1 MLEQQINW
9 IGKSTGSEIVFKVAD
24 SAESINVFTTRP
36 DTIFGATFMVL
47 APEHPL
53 LKKIV
58 PESHRQQVNSYI
70 ASSLSK
76 TEIERQETE
85 REKTG
90 VFSGAYAINPLSD
103 QKIPIW
109 IGDYVLIDYGS
120 GAIMAVPAH
129 DERDWAFAKTFDL
142 PIKRV
147 IKNDTSDD
155 TYSLGEGVM
164 IDSGSYN
171 GLPSAEAREKMTA
184 DLIRAG
190 QAKDEVH
197 YHLRDWI
204 FSRQHYWGEPIPII
218 HCPQHGAVAVP
229 DDQLPVVLPVI
240 DHYEPTDNGESPLS
254 LIEDWVNVPC
264 PACGQPAK
272 RETDTMPN
280 WAGSSWYYLRYFD
293 PHNNQQ
299 FADQAKLD
307 YWGMVDMYLG
317 GMEHTTLH
325 LLYSR
330 FWHQFGYDQ
339 GLLPTPEPYA
349 ARRGQGIVL
358 AADGSKMS
366 KSKGNVINPSDIIDR
381 GYGADS
387 LRLAI
392 GFLAPYDQTTAWT
405 PEGVAGTFRFL
416 QRIWTLTQEFVES
429 DQSQSNDSAAE
440 PLLKLTHKTIAKVT
454 EQLIN
459 MGFNTAIASLMEY
472 VNGLYKLKAEDNF
485 TDRQTWQFVLQS
497 LVKLLAPFAPHIAD
511 ELWTEL
517 GQSGSVHNA
526 VWPVADGKYLTE
538 DSLTIVIQVN
548 GKLRGEIVV
557 ASGVAEDKV
566 VETAKQNEKI
576 KQFLDGKEIIRTVY
590 VPGKLVNF
598 VVND

>member
-1 MLEQQINW
+1 
-9 IGKSTGSEIVFKVAD
+9 
-24 SAESINVFTTRP
+24 
-36 DTIFGATFMVL
+36 
-47 APEHPL
+47 
-53 LKKIV
+53 
-58 PESHRQQVNSYI
+58 
-70 ASSLSK
+70 
-76 TEIERQETE
+76 
-85 REKTG
+85 
-90 VFSGAYAINPLSD
+90 
-103 QKIPIW
+103 
-109 IGDYVLIDYGS
+109 
-120 GAIMAVPAH
+120 
-129 DERDWAFAKTFDL
+129 
-142 PIKRV
+142 
-147 IKNDTSDD
+147 
-155 TYSLGEGVM
+155 
-164 IDSGSYN
+164 
-171 GLPSAEAREKMTA
+171 
-184 DLIRAG
+184 
-190 QAKDEVH
+190 
-197 YHLRDWI
+197 
-204 FSRQHYWGEPIPII
+204 
-218 HCPQHGAVAVP
+218 
-229 DDQLPVVLPVI
+229 
-240 DHYEPTDNGESPLS
+240 
-254 LIEDWVNVPC
+254 
-264 PACGQPAK
+264 
-272 RETDTMPN
+272 MPN

>member
-1 MLEQQINW
+1 
-9 IGKSTGSEIVFKVAD
+9 
-24 SAESINVFTTRP
+24 
-36 DTIFGATFMVL
+36 
-47 APEHPL
+47 
-53 LKKIV
+53 
-58 PESHRQQVNSYI
+58 
-70 ASSLSK
+70 
-76 TEIERQETE
+76 
-85 REKTG
+85 
-90 VFSGAYAINPLSD
+90 
-103 QKIPIW
+103 
-109 IGDYVLIDYGS
+109 
-120 GAIMAVPAH
+120 
-129 DERDWAFAKTFDL
+129 
-142 PIKRV
+142 
-147 IKNDTSDD
+147 
-155 TYSLGEGVM
+155 
-164 IDSGSYN
+164 
-171 GLPSAEAREKMTA
+171 
-184 DLIRAG
+184 
-190 QAKDEVH
+190 
-197 YHLRDWI
+197 
-204 FSRQHYWGEPIPII
+204 
-218 HCPQHGAVAVP
+218 
-229 DDQLPVVLPVI
+229 
-240 DHYEPTDNGESPLS
+240 
-254 LIEDWVNVPC
+254 
-264 PACGQPAK
+264 
-272 RETDTMPN
+272 
-280 WAGSSWYYLRYFD
+280 
-293 PHNNQQ
+293 
-299 FADQAKLD
+299 
-307 YWGMVDMYLG
+307 
-317 GMEHTTLH
+317 
-325 LLYSR
+325 
-330 FWHQFGYDQ
+330 
-339 GLLPTPEPYA
+339 
-349 ARRGQGIVL
+349 VL